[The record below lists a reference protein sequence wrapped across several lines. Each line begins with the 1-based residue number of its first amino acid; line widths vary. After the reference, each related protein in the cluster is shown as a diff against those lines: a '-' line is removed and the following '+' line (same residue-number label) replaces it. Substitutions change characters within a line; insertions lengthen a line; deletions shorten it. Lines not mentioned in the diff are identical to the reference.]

1 MRILLSN
8 DDGILAPGLAA
19 LREVLLELGE
29 VSVVAP
35 ASVQSA
41 AGHGITVTGPLAV
54 RRVHV
59 QDSFFGHA
67 VEGRP
72 ADCVKLAINHLL
84 EAPPDLVVSG
94 INDGANVATN
104 VLYSGTVAAAAE
116 GALLGYPAIAVSMER
131 GEERDFRRAARITLP
146 IIRQLLDR
154 GLAAGSLININL
166 PDLAPGL
173 PRGVRVVPQA
183 TRVMEDDFVRFA
195 GPDGRDY
202 YWLAEGRF
210 KHADPCE
217 SDLDALNEGYI
228 AITPLQFDLTQYELL
243 SQLQACDWN
252 GKDVRTEK

>member
-19 LREVLLELGE
+19 MREALVTLGE
-29 VSVVAP
+29 VAVVAP

-41 AGHGITVTGPLAV
+41 AGHGITVAGPLAV
-54 RRVHV
+54 SRVHV

-72 ADCVKLAINHLL
+72 ADCVKLAVSRLL
-84 EAPPDLVVSG
+84 TTPPELVVSG
-94 INDGANVATN
+94 INDGANAGIN

-116 GALLGYPAIAVSMER
+116 GALLGFPAVAVSMER
-131 GEERDFRRAARITLP
+131 GQERDFRRAAQIVLP
-146 IIRQLLDR
+146 IIRSLVESGLRPGQLV
-154 GLAAGSLININL
+154 SINL

-183 TRVMEDDFVRFA
+183 TRGMEEHYVQFS

-202 YWLAEGRF
+202 YWLSEGRF
-210 KHADPCE
+210 KSEEPADN
-217 SDLDALNEGYI
+217 DLDALREGFVT
-228 AITPLQFDLTQYELL
+228 ITPLQFDMTQYAMLDGL
-243 SQLQACDWN
+243 RHIDWN
-252 GKDVRTEK
+252 QPGSHQPA